1 MKAAWPCLM
10 DARRDERGPRWPV
23 WIDGRRAGSVNSDG
37 RAALAAWPQWLTAGA
52 DGALA
57 LVVPPAERD
66 AALAEV
72 HAALRAQGLIH
83 AWREEPFAWW
93 DERGGLAAVI
103 ERASSRFWGALTL
116 GAHAN
121 GYVAD
126 ADTGRPTQ
134 LWIARRAFDK
144 PTDPGRLDNLIGAGV
159 PHGQTP
165 LQALHREAWEE
176 AGLLPDEVRE
186 LRPGRVIELACDIPE
201 GWQHEWLYVFDLA
214 LPAGRVPQNQD
225 GEVHEHRLMGVDEA
239 LRCAAE
245 GEMTTDA
252 ALATLDFALR
262 HDLLP
267 PEEAASLAPRF
278 GALCV
283 DTDRAIRFE
292 PSLQSPPGRSSA
304 D

>member
-1 MKAAWPCLM
+1 MSAPWPCLE

-23 WIDGRRAGSVNSDG
+23 RIEGRRVGSVNSTG
-37 RAALAAWPQWLTAGA
+37 RAALAAWPQWLQAGD

-57 LVVPPAERD
+57 VGLARAGRD
-66 AALAEV
+66 AALAEIN
-72 HAALRAQGLIH
+72 AALRAQGLIR

-93 DERGGLAAVI
+93 DDQGQLAAVI

-126 ADTGRPTQ
+126 PLNGRPTH

-159 PHGQTP
+159 PHGQSP
-165 LQALHREAWEE
+165 LEALQREAWEE

-201 GWQHEWLYVFDLA
+201 GWQREWLHVYDLA
-214 LPAGRVPQNQD
+214 LPPGRVPQNQD
-225 GEVHEHRLMGVDEA
+225 GEVAEHRLWPIDQA
-239 LRCAAE
+239 LQCAAG

-262 HDLLP
+262 HALLP
-267 PEEAASLAPRF
+267 ADEAAELAPRF
-278 GALCV
+278 EALCV
-283 DTDRAIRFE
+283 GPAEAGRFE
-292 PSLQSPPGRSSA
+292 APA
-304 D
+304 

>member
-1 MKAAWPCLM
+1 MRHAWRCLA

-23 WIDGRRAGSVNSDG
+23 WIDGRRVGSVNSAA
-37 RAALAAWPQWLTAGA
+37 RAALAAFPQWLQTGA

-57 LVVPPAERD
+57 LVVPRAAREE
-66 AALAEV
+66 ALAEIN
-72 HAALRAQGLIH
+72 AALRAQGLIR
-83 AWREEPFAWW
+83 AWRDEPFAWW
-93 DERGGLAAVI
+93 DEQGDLAAVI

-126 ADTGRPTQ
+126 PLNGRPTH
-134 LWIARRAFDK
+134 LWIARRAYDK

-165 LQALHREAWEE
+165 LEALQREAWEE
-176 AGLLPDEVRE
+176 AGLLPDEVRG
-186 LRPGRVIELACDIPE
+186 LRPGSVIELACDIPE

-214 LPAGRVPQNQD
+214 MPPGRVPQNQD
-225 GEVHEHRLMGVDEA
+225 GEVHEHRLMPVEEA
-239 LRCAAE
+239 LRRAAE

-262 HDLLP
+262 HGLLGAGD
-267 PEEAASLAPRF
+267 AAELASRLA
-278 GALCV
+278 GLCV
-283 DTDRAIRFE
+283 ATDRAARFE
-292 PSLQSPPGRSSA
+292 PSLRLA
-304 D
+304 